1 MFDQQTNEDAR
12 IRMESLNLKGQG
24 VVRGTNTAD
33 VTVVKV
39 EETTP
44 LGTGVLAAVEDE
56 DTPLGTVGEVLRQ
69 AQVRQT
75 EGQKPRR

>member
-1 MFDQQTNEDAR
+1 MFDEQTKEDTR
-12 IRMESLNLKGQG
+12 KRMESLNLKGQG
-24 VVRGTNTAD
+24 RVRGTDTAD

-44 LGTGVLAAVEDE
+44 LGTGVLAAVEDK
-56 DTPLGTVGEVLRQ
+56 DTPLGTVGDVLRQ
-69 AQVRQT
+69 AQVRQM